1 MAGGWGA
8 SPKLLGSRA
17 PHSSLRETTY
27 ASCKPSLSLK
37 IATCA
42 KQSLRSW
49 NGSRRDPQILPAP
62 NDHASER
69 QRVSESPPRKF
80 RAVSGRR
87 QRRTNPAVGLLQQ
100 QPRADRPVG
109 APEPHATSPKAV
121 FPDFAFASSGLRS
134 VRGAVGTAHKR
145 APLPPYSLPI
155 ASRYAAVCR
164 NRP

>member
-8 SPKLLGSRA
+8 APKLFGSRA
-17 PHSSLRETTY
+17 PPSPLRETTY

-49 NGSRRDPQILPAP
+49 NGSRRDRQILPAP

-80 RAVSGRR
+80 LAVSGRR
-87 QRRTNPAVGLLQQ
+87 QRRTNPAVGLL
-100 QPRADRPVG
+100 
-109 APEPHATSPKAV
+109 HATSPKAV
-121 FPDFAFASSGLRS
+121 FPVFPSRHPGYGLC
-134 VRGAVGTAHKR
+134 GAVGTAHKC
-145 APLPPYSLPI
+145 APLPTLQLD
-155 ASRYAAVCR
+155 A
-164 NRP
+164 

>member
-1 MAGGWGA
+1 MAGGRGA

-17 PHSSLRETTY
+17 PPPSFRETTY

-80 RAVSGRR
+80 LAVSGRR
-87 QRRTNPAVGLLQQ
+87 QRRTNPAVGLL
-100 QPRADRPVG
+100 
-109 APEPHATSPKAV
+109 HATSRKAV

-134 VRGAVGTAHKR
+134 V
-145 APLPPYSLPI
+145 
-155 ASRYAAVCR
+155 
-164 NRP
+164 